1 MLHRITLLLLPF
13 LAFLPSPARA
23 QLADPVR
30 AMIDAAMATGDPAK
44 VQTVVEL
51 ARETNPDDVEEINAL
66 QAGFRDRQRQL
77 TQARSTVRVEELRR
91 AGLLDNWSGKG
102 QIGAFQSSGNSNDV
116 GVSASLELRRTGI
129 DWTHLLRGSVDYQRS
144 RGRTSREQ
152 YLASYEPRYVIT
164 PRLFTY
170 GLAQFEKDRFSGF
183 TGRYS
188 ISGGLGYEVLQGQPR
203 LSVQLGPA
211 FRRTDAIDGTTETNL
226 GALAG
231 LDFNWQIA
239 DGLTLTQ
246 DTDYVTETGG
256 RAQVITDGNNTS
268 LLLVT
273 GLEAKIR
280 DGFTTRLSYTV
291 DYNSN
296 PPANAVSTDTQ
307 TRFTLVYGF

>member
-1 MLHRITLLLLPF
+1 MLQRITFLLLPS
-13 LAFLPSPARA
+13 LVLLPSPAKA
-23 QLADPVR
+23 QLAAPVR
-30 AMIDAAMATGDPAK
+30 AMIDAAMATGDAAK
-44 VQTVVEL
+44 VRTVVEL

-66 QAGFRDRQRQL
+66 QAGFRTRQQQL
-77 TQARSTVRVEELRR
+77 AQARSTVRVEELRNS
-91 AGLLDNWSGKG
+91 GILENWSGRG

-129 DWTHLLRGSVDYQRS
+129 DWTHLLRGSADYQRS

-152 YLASYEPRYVIT
+152 YLASYEPRYVIS

-183 TGRYS
+183 DARYS

-211 FRRTDAIDGTTETNL
+211 YRRTEAIDGTTDTNL

-231 LDFNWQIA
+231 VDFNWQIIE
-239 DGLTLTQ
+239 GLTLTQ

-256 RAQVITDGNNTS
+256 RAQLITDGNNTS

-291 DYNSN
+291 DYNSR
-296 PPANAVSTDTQ
+296 PPANAVKTDTQ

>member
-1 MLHRITLLLLPF
+1 MLQRVILLLSLVLF
-13 LAFLPSPARA
+13 PAVPAHA
-23 QLADPVR
+23 QLAAPVR
-30 AMIDAAMATGDPAK
+30 AMIDAAMATNDADKVKVVADIAK
-44 VQTVVEL
+44 Q
-51 ARETNPDDVEEINAL
+51 TNPDDVDEIDAL
-66 QAGFRDRQRQL
+66 QAGFRQRQRQL
-77 TQARSTVRVEELRR
+77 AEARTEVRQEALRD
-91 AGLLDNWSGKG
+91 AGLLANWGGRG
-102 QIGAFQSSGNSNDV
+102 QIGAFQSTGNSSDV

-152 YLASYEPRYVIT
+152 YLAAYEPRYVIS
-164 PRLFTY
+164 PRLFAY

-183 TGRYS
+183 DGRYS
-188 ISGGLGYEVLQGQPR
+188 VSGGLGYQVLQGQPS
-203 LSVQLGPA
+203 LSVQAGPA
-211 FRRTDAIDGTTETNL
+211 YRRTESIDGTTDTNL

-231 LDFNWQIA
+231 LDFSWRIME
-239 DGLTLTQ
+239 GLRLTQ

-256 RAQVITDGNNTS
+256 RAQLIADGNNTS

-273 GLEAKIR
+273 GLEATIR

-296 PPANAVSTDTQ
+296 PPGNAVTTDTQ